1 MKGLRESLEQKL
13 AGGSIPIIPDIKIRS
28 PKEGNLF
35 LNITPLEAA
44 QLMEKLGAPAISVV
58 SEQKYF
64 GGSLQLLEEVAL
76 AVSLPVLRKDFIKE
90 ENDLYRTKNC
100 GATAVLLICACLS
113 EKRLRMLYDLAIG
126 LSLEPLVEV
135 HTRDEL
141 ALADSI
147 GAKLIGINNR
157 QILALEKDN
166 GSVSV
171 TQKLAPSAPQEAFL
185 ISESGITTPEQA
197 KAAIKAGAGSVLVGT
212 AIWKSPDPGEFYVA
226 MSRGEGK
233 KNEQA

>member
-147 GAKLIGINNR
+147 GLKADR
-157 QILALEKDN
+157 HQ
-166 GSVSV
+166 
-171 TQKLAPSAPQEAFL
+171 QPS
-185 ISESGITTPEQA
+185 
-197 KAAIKAGAGSVLVGT
+197 
-212 AIWKSPDPGEFYVA
+212 DPGP
-226 MSRGEGK
+226 GEGQRFCVCNAETCPK
-233 KNEQA
+233 CTPRGIFNQ

>member
-58 SEQKYF
+58 SEQKHF

-197 KAAIKAGAGSVLVGT
+197 RAAIKAGAGSVLVGT
-212 AIWKSPDPGEFYVA
+212 AIWKTPDPGEFYVA

>member
-1 MKGLRESLEQKL
+1 MKGFRESLEQKR
-13 AGGSIPIIPDIKIRS
+13 AVGSIPVIPDIKIKS

-58 SEQKYF
+58 SEQEYF

-76 AVSLPVLRKDFIKE
+76 AVSLPILRKDFIKVE
-90 ENDLYRTKNC
+90 DDLYRTKNC

-113 EKRLRMLYDLAIG
+113 DERLRMLYDLAIG
-126 LSLEPLVEV
+126 LSLEPLIEV

-141 ALADSI
+141 ALAENI
-147 GAKLIGINNR
+147 GARLIGINNR
-157 QILALEKDN
+157 QILTLEKDN
-166 GSVSV
+166 GSVSL

-197 KAAIKAGAGSVLVGT
+197 RAAIKAGAGSVLVGT
-212 AIWKSPDPGEFYVA
+212 AIWKSPDPGGFYEA
-226 MSRGEGK
+226 MSCGEGK
-233 KNEQA
+233 EDEQI

>member
-1 MKGLRESLEQKL
+1 MKGFRESLEQKK
-13 AGGSIPIIPDIKIRS
+13 AGGSIPVIPDIKIRS
-28 PKEGNLF
+28 PKEGDLF
-35 LNITPLEAA
+35 LNINPLEAA

-58 SEQKYF
+58 SEQEYF
-64 GGSLQLLEEVAL
+64 GGSLRLLEEVAL

-113 EKRLRMLYDLAIG
+113 EKRLRMLYDLAVG

-166 GSVSV
+166 GSVSL
-171 TQKLAPSAPQEAFL
+171 TQELASSAPQEAFL

-197 KAAIKAGAGSVLVGT
+197 RAAIKAGAGSVLVGT
-212 AIWKSPDPGEFYVA
+212 AIWKSPDPGGFYEA
-226 MSRGEGK
+226 MSCREG
-233 KNEQA
+233 QRR